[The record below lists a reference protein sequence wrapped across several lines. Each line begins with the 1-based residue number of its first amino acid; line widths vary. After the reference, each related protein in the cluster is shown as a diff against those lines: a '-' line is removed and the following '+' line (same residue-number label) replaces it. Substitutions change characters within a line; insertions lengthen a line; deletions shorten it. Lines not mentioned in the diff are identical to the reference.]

1 MIIPV
6 SRLTRLC
13 LLSSFVMS
21 TIVHAESSMNIAP
34 SVELQYTIKATQKGI
49 PVSGEAK
56 VKWLV
61 SGQKNTLKYSVTTE
75 THVMLFGKI
84 LEANSFGSINGKGLA
99 PDLYVEKRFG
109 KAESKTTFDHATN
122 TIRFTDSSASYP
134 IKGSEQDR
142 TSATWQL
149 VTLARAAE
157 NSFKPGTQLTMFVAG
172 KRDAEPWTF
181 TVTGTE
187 NLNTAIGEFSAVHLV
202 KAPPPDSKEQQLE
215 IWLAPKLEW
224 YPVRIK
230 FSDGDGDQIDQLIT
244 GTSSAASAIRTP
256 DAAGG
261 DKIKTADLSQ

>member
-1 MIIPV
+1 MIIPL

-13 LLSSFVMS
+13 LLSSFVVS
-21 TIVHAESSMNIAP
+21 TLVHADSSMNIAP

-49 PVSGEAK
+49 PVSGEAL

-61 SGQKNTLKYSVTTE
+61 SGQKNTLKYSLTTE

-142 TSATWQL
+142 SSATWQL
-149 VTLARAAE
+149 VTLARTAE
-157 NSFKPGTQLTMFVAG
+157 NSFQPGSQVTMFVAG
-172 KRDAEPWTF
+172 RRDAEPWTF
-181 TVTGTE
+181 KVTGIE
-187 NLNTAIGEFSAVHLV
+187 NLTTAIGEFSTVHLI

-215 IWLAPKLEW
+215 IWLAPTLEW
-224 YPVRIK
+224 YPVRVK
-230 FSDGDGDQIDQLIT
+230 FSDGDGDKIDQLIT
-244 GTSSAASAIRTP
+244 GTTITAGANRVS
-256 DAAGG
+256 DAAAG
-261 DKIKTADLSQ
+261 DKIKTAD